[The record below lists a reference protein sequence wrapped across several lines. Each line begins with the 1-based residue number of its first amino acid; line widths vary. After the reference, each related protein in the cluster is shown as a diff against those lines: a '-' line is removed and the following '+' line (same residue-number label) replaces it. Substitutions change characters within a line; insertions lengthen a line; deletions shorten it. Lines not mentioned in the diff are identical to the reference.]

1 MNIAVK
7 LYATLR
13 QYAPEDTEIGG
24 VFHVELEEAT
34 LGDLLAELGIAEEKA
49 KIIMLNGVRVS
60 SLNRNLEEGDMVVIF
75 PPVGGGK
82 QHESREY
89 QGEESW

>member
-1 MNIAVK
+1 MRIGVK

-24 VFHVELEEAT
+24 VFHVELEEGT
-34 LGDLLAELGIAEEKA
+34 LGDLLSELGIAEEKA

-60 SLNRNLEEGDMVVIF
+60 SLNRNLEEGDIVVIF
-75 PPVGGGK
+75 PPVGGGM
-82 QHESREY
+82 QHESREH
-89 QGEESW
+89 